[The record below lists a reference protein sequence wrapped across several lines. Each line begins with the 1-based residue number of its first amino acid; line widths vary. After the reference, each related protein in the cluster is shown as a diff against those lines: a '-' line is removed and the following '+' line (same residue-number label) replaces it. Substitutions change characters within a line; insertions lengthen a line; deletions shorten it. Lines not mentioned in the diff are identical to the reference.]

1 MWRSRSIYAFLNAA
15 TATTTLFAA
24 GRSSLWHLSFRGAR
38 ARGSTCRPA
47 PSKTALPTLPPTG
60 SSCGPATA
68 TQRGSCSSTSIAR
81 LTAAPGAPCARG
93 TTFRVVP
100 LFATPSGLAGQGAV
114 NGGAD
119 IGSLCPMSSGRGH
132 LPSREVAIS
141 ASGLP
146 ALRRGR
152 GRGREA
158 RLGEGRGGR
167 GKGGEGKGVC
177 VKSHAYRK

>member
-1 MWRSRSIYAFLNAA
+1 MLMWHKCGSFLCCAAVGLCPLAGADGCAAWCSDPVWRSRSIYAFLNAA

-114 NGGAD
+114 K
-119 IGSLCPMSSGRGH
+119 
-132 LPSREVAIS
+132 RERTS
-141 ASGLP
+141 A
-146 ALRRGR
+146 RC
-152 GRGREA
+152 A
-158 RLGEGRGGR
+158 R
-167 GKGGEGKGVC
+167 
-177 VKSHAYRK
+177 